1 MLIGREKEQ
10 ALLNDLL
17 HSNQSEF
24 VALYGRRRVG
34 KTYLVRETFNYQ
46 FAFQHTGILDAPMS
60 EQLGEF
66 RESLYAAGLP
76 KCPKPKTWGEAF
88 RLLQRLLASL
98 PEGKKVVFIDELPWM
113 DTPKSNFIRALD
125 HFWNAWATTRK
136 DIILIVC
143 GSATSWI
150 IDNIVMNYGGLHDR
164 VTRQIQLR
172 PFTLKECEQYSQ
184 QNKLDFTRRQILEAY
199 MVMGGIPYYWSF
211 LRPGLSIAQN
221 IDRMFFEEDGEM
233 VHEYDALYAS
243 LFRRPKTHIAIVNAL
258 ATKKGGLQREEILD
272 ITKISDNETFSKAL
286 KELEQCGFIRK
297 YTMIGNKK
305 KGTLYQLMDNY
316 TLFWFKFI
324 GENTRGESHFWTS
337 NLDTGVYDNW
347 VGLAFERV
355 CLQHLE
361 QIKKAM
367 GLTVVISTAHS
378 WSWKAPKDSN
388 EEGVQI
394 DLLIDRNDDTI
405 NLCEMKYSKSPYP
418 LSSEDLSKMEYRKT
432 VFKRETGTEKRI
444 MLSLITTFG
453 LTNNANAAD
462 IPVKLTMEDLFQ

>member
-10 ALLNDLL
+10 ALLHGLL
-17 HSNQSEF
+17 KSDKSEF

-34 KTYLVRETFNYQ
+34 KTFLVRETFNYS
-46 FAFQHTGILDAPMS
+46 FAFQHTGILDAPLS
-60 EQLGEF
+60 EQLSEF
-66 RESLYAAGLP
+66 RESLYAAGLS
-76 KCPKPKTWGEAF
+76 KSPKPKKWSEAF
-88 RLLQRLLASL
+88 RLLQHLLSGM

-113 DTPKSNFIRALD
+113 DTPKSNFLRALD

-172 PFTLKECEQYSQ
+172 PFTLRECELFCRK
-184 QNKLDFTRRQILEAY
+184 NKLDFTRRQILETY
-199 MVMGGIPYYWSF
+199 MIMGGIPYYWSF
-211 LRPGLSIAQN
+211 LRAGQSVAQN

-233 VHEYDALYAS
+233 VHEYNALYAS
-243 LFRRPKTHIAIVNAL
+243 LFRRPKTHIAIVTAL
-258 ATKKGGLQREEILD
+258 ATKKVGMLREEILQA
-272 ITKISDNETFSKAL
+272 TGLGDNEPFTKAL

-297 YTMIGNKK
+297 YTMIGRKS
-305 KGTLYQLMDNY
+305 KGSLYQLMDNY

-324 GENTRGESHFWTS
+324 GENTRGETHFWSS
-337 NLDTGVYDNW
+337 NLDTGIYDNW

-361 QIKKAM
+361 QIKNAM

-378 WSWKAPKDSN
+378 WSWRAPKDSGDM
-388 EEGVQI
+388 GVQI
-394 DLLIDRNDDTI
+394 DLLIDRNDDVI
-405 NLCEMKYSKSPYP
+405 NLCEMKYSKAPYP
-418 LSSEDLSKMEYRKT
+418 VSSADLAKMEYRKE
-432 VFKRETGTEKRI
+432 VFKRETGTDKRVVLT
-444 MLSLITTFG
+444 MITTFG
-453 LTNNANAAD
+453 LTENAQAAD
-462 IPVKLTMEDLFQ
+462 IPVKITMDDLFV